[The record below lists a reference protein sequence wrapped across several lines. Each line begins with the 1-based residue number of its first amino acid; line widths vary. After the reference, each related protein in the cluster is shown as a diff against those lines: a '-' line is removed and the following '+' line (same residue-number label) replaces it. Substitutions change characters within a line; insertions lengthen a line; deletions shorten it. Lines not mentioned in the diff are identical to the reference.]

1 MINLSNSQLYQLLP
15 INLRDDED
23 ITAAVQV
30 VDQSTQSIYSLADK
44 LAIHSSS
51 GHQDEEVLD
60 ALAVDLHVDFYDKN
74 LPPVLKQEIID
85 SSIFLHMIKGT
96 AGAVEKA
103 LDNVGL
109 EGLVSEWFE
118 YGGNPFFFRIE
129 ITQPQPFKTEE
140 DFKRIIG
147 IVNSTKNRRS
157 TLEKIIIKRSLES
170 NLYFAGIISTRNKIQ
185 IRPAAFKMPSIQQTK
200 YYAGFISMR
209 SRTIIKSEV

>member
-1 MINLSNSQLYQLLP
+1 MINLSNSELHQLLP

-23 ITAAVQV
+23 IKAAAQA
-30 VDQSTQSIYSLADK
+30 VDKSTHSIYSLADK
-44 LAIHSSS
+44 LVFHSSS
-51 GHQDEEVLD
+51 GIQDNEVLD

-74 LPPVLKQEIID
+74 LPPELKQEIID
-85 SSIFLHMIKGT
+85 SSMLLHMVKGT

-103 LDNVGL
+103 LANVGL
-109 EGLVSEWFE
+109 EGRVSEWFE

-129 ITQPQPFKTEE
+129 INESFKTEK
-140 DFKRIIG
+140 DLNKIVD

-157 TLEKIIIKRSLES
+157 TLEEILIKRSLES
-170 NLYFAGIISTRNKIQ
+170 NLYFGGIISTRNKIQ

-209 SRTIIKSEV
+209 TRTIIKSEV